1 MPAIQFSWVKIRAM
15 KPTEQKSKDRKVQ
28 QIILIEG
35 LYNIIVLLIK
45 LVVGLATNSLA
56 IIGDAIH
63 SLTDVLNN
71 VVIWL
76 VMRVAG
82 KPADKDHPYGHRKF
96 ETMAVF
102 GLASLLVVLAV
113 QLILHAFQSEPEPIV
128 SEPWGL
134 GLMVLVLL
142 LNLMISLWER
152 HWGKKL
158 GSDILLADAQHTLV
172 DAITTVLVIVSW
184 QLSALGYVWLDQ
196 LCAIGVAGLVLYFAY
211 GLFHQVVPILVD
223 GFAIDPDVLNKAV
236 AQVAGVRQVRQVR
249 SRWIGD
255 NKAVDLIIAVDDDLS
270 VIESHDIAHAVED
283 MLVDRFSVADASIHV
298 EPCSVD

>member
-1 MPAIQFSWVKIRAM
+1 M